1 MLSLPDGRF
10 QRGATSDQVA
20 EVLIDPDDYQ
30 APETY
35 EHFVEDLRRSAVVV
49 GKPIIDPRLFAR
61 ALGMDLQVLA
71 ADAHVHRV
79 TLSRAQGSEKLQGFL
94 REALQ
99 VLHAATDINGNFRH
113 ALFWFRNEPLSTFDY
128 RTPEQ
133 LVSEGCAKDLVRY
146 LQALKAG
153 AAG

>member
-1 MLSLPDGRF
+1 MSTE
-10 QRGATSDQVA
+10 A
-20 EVLIDPDDYQ
+20 LIDPDEYQ

-35 EHFVEDLRRSAVVV
+35 ARFVEDLKRSATAA
-49 GKPIIDPRLFAR
+49 GKPIIDPTLFAR
-61 ALGMDLQVLA
+61 ALSMELQALA

-99 VLHAATDINGNFRH
+99 VLRVATDINGDFRH
-113 ALFWFRNEPLSTFDY
+113 ALFWFRNEPIGTFDY

-133 LVSEGCAKDLVRY
+133 LVSQGKAQDLVRY

-153 AAG
+153 AVG

>member
-1 MLSLPDGRF
+1 MS
-10 QRGATSDQVA
+10 A
-20 EVLIDPDDYQ
+20 EALIDPNDYQ
-30 APETY
+30 APKTY
-35 EHFVEDLRRSAVVV
+35 ERFVEDLKRSATAA

-94 REALQ
+94 RDALQ
-99 VLHAATDINGNFRH
+99 VLRAATDINGDFRH
-113 ALFWFRNEPLSTFDY
+113 ALFWFRNEPISTFDY
-128 RTPEQ
+128 RTPER
-133 LVSEGCAKDLVRY
+133 LVSEGRTQDLVRY

-153 AAG
+153 AVG

>member
-1 MLSLPDGRF
+1 MS
-10 QRGATSDQVA
+10 A
-20 EVLIDPDDYQ
+20 EALIDPDEYQ

-35 EHFVEDLRRSAVVV
+35 ERFVQDLQQSATAA

-61 ALGMDLQVLA
+61 ALSMDLQALA

-99 VLHAATDINGNFRH
+99 VLRAATDINGDFRV
-113 ALFWFRNEPLSTFDY
+113 ALFWFRNVPIDAFDY
-128 RTPEQ
+128 LTPER
-133 LVSEGCAKDLVRY
+133 LVSEGRTRDLVRY
-146 LQALKAG
+146 VQSLKAG
-153 AAG
+153 AVG

>member
-1 MLSLPDGRF
+1 MSTE
-10 QRGATSDQVA
+10 A
-20 EVLIDPDDYQ
+20 LIDPDEYQ

-35 EHFVEDLRRSAVVV
+35 ARFVADLKRSATAA

-61 ALGMDLQVLA
+61 ALGMDLQALA

-79 TLSRAQGSEKLQGFL
+79 TLTRAQGAEKLQGFL

-99 VLHAATDINGNFRH
+99 VLSVATDINGDFRH
-113 ALFWFRNEPLSTFDY
+113 ALFWFRNEPIGTFDY
-128 RTPEQ
+128 QTPER
-133 LVSEGCAKDLVRY
+133 LVSEGRAEDLVRY
-146 LQALKAG
+146 LLALKAG

>member
-1 MLSLPDGRF
+1 MSAETLIEPD
-10 QRGATSDQVA
+10 
-20 EVLIDPDDYQ
+20 EYQ

-35 EHFVEDLRRSAVVV
+35 ERFIEDLKQFATVT
-49 GKPIIDPRLFAR
+49 GKPIIDPKLFAS
-61 ALGMDLQVLA
+61 ALSMDLQVLA
-71 ADAHVHRV
+71 AAAHVHRV

-99 VLHAATDINGNFRH
+99 VLRAAADINGDFRQT
-113 ALFWFRNEPLSTFDY
+113 LFWFRNEPVSTFDY
-128 RTPEQ
+128 RTPER
-133 LVSEGCAKDLVRY
+133 LVSENRTQDLVRY